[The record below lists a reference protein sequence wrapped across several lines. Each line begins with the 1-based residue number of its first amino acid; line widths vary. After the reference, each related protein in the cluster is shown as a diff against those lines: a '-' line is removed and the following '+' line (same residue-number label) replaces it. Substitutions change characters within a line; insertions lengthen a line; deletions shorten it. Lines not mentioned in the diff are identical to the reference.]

1 MAGSRAPRGF
11 AAAIFASLLLVL
23 AAAPSPTRA
32 SSSSIGPMEVDTCDA
47 CAASASAFH
56 DALEHRRAKLHARYG
71 DGGGSLSQN
80 PPRYLRFGDFPDAPA
95 AAREAVQ
102 KACGPR
108 GRWLRFS
115 IKSVGVGDGE
125 GGGLAFLAL
134 SGPGLDAEHIPG
146 IQRPADEKDTK
157 ALSTHLRRMCVA
169 EAERIGVENL
179 IDAFDET
186 FDSGTTPE
194 RLQNDS
200 GTSDES
206 NDESRTTGDENT
218 NAYDP
223 AAAFA
228 ARVCVEGWPGGS
240 DGTGESPPGESPSP
254 TIRDPPCR
262 RARSSR
268 KARALAAAADDAAA
282 LDRRSNAA
290 LRDVERTKASAAR
303 CGALAA
309 EAGRKMSEAA
319 RGVGKDGAAYVIGG
333 DTDASLGLQPSE
345 MSAVRSCA
353 SLARALMQRG
363 RATASADVKDVAWV
377 DAVADYDLAAVA
389 WPAYKA
395 EAEYLGARAYARFDH
410 PGGFAST
417 DPNSDETVGVDRH
430 ARLLRASRRAA
441 KAVKLDATDPD
452 ARITFADVAALVR
465 EDADALEQYR
475 YASGLLPLA
484 GERSAAV
491 ATSRAAASS
500 AVAHQF
506 ATYLRQMEK
515 FESLAENRTLVAK
528 MAETRIEAEVLGRK
542 RSLQAAEDILA
553 ALTQAPTRRRHVA
566 MAAAAVVYS
575 AWMAEPVDVR
585 AAEAGP
591 TIGAE
596 CDDDRPPVGCYGVML
611 NHARNMMELELWE
624 LARQAAHYAVK
635 AKGEKW
641 KKKKDAGEIIA
652 EAERKMEAAVGSR
665 SAADAN
671 AGKRWREKVREQL
684 RASGAENLHAAIH
697 QDLHDEHDEL

>member
-1 MAGSRAPRGF
+1 MAGSRAPPGF
-11 AAAIFASLLLVL
+11 AAAILASLLLVL

-71 DGGGSLSQN
+71 DGGGSLGQN
-80 PPRYLRFGDFPDAPA
+80 PPRYLMFGDFPDALA

-200 GTSDES
+200 GTSDEL

-228 ARVCVEGWPGGS
+228 ARVCVEGQAGS
-240 DGTGESPPGESPSP
+240 DGG

-262 RARSSR
+262 LARSSR
-268 KARALAAAADDAAA
+268 KARALAAAKDDAAA

-303 CGALAA
+303 CGTLAA
-309 EAGRKMSEAA
+309 EAGRKMSDAA
-319 RGVGKDGAAYVIGG
+319 KGVGQDGAYVIGG
-333 DTDASLGLQPSE
+333 ESDASLGLQPSE
-345 MSAVRSCA
+345 MSAARSCA
-353 SLARALMQRG
+353 SLARVLMARG
-363 RATASADVKDVAWV
+363 RAVASADARDVAWV

-389 WPAYKA
+389 WPALKA
-395 EAEYLGARAYARFDH
+395 EAQYLGARAYARFDH

-441 KAVKLDATDPD
+441 KAVKSDATDPD

-491 ATSRAAASS
+491 TTSRAAASS
-500 AVAHQF
+500 AVANQF

-515 FESLAENRTLVAK
+515 FESLSENKTLVAK
-528 MAETRIEAEVLGRK
+528 MAETRTEAEVLGRK
-542 RSLQAAEDILA
+542 RALEAAEDLLA
-553 ALTQAPTRRRHVA
+553 ALTQRPTRRRHAA

-575 AWMAEPVDVR
+575 AWMRDPVDVR

-624 LARQAAHYAVK
+624 LARQAAQYAVK

-641 KKKKDAGEIIA
+641 KKKKDAGEIVA

-671 AGKRWREKVREQL
+671 AGKRWRKKLREQL
-684 RASGAENLHAAIH
+684 QASGAESLHAAIH
-697 QDLHDEHDEL
+697 QDLHDEL

>member
-1 MAGSRAPRGF
+1 MDA
-11 AAAIFASLLLVL
+11 
-23 AAAPSPTRA
+23 
-32 SSSSIGPMEVDTCDA
+32 CDA

-56 DALEHRRAKLHARYG
+56 DALEHRRAELHARYG
-71 DGGGSLSQN
+71 DGGGSLGQN
-80 PPRYLRFGDFPDAPA
+80 PPRYPRFGDFPDAPA

-125 GGGLAFLAL
+125 GGGLAFLTL

-146 IQRPADEKDTK
+146 IARPADDADTK
-157 ALSTHLRRMCVA
+157 ALSTQLRRMCVA
-169 EAERIGVENL
+169 EAERIGLENL
-179 IDAFDET
+179 IDAFDAT
-186 FDSGTTPE
+186 FDA
-194 RLQNDS
+194 
-200 GTSDES
+200 
-206 NDESRTTGDENT
+206 NDESSSRTGSDEHTSSANDETRKGFVGD
-218 NAYDP
+218 DP

-228 ARVCVEGWPGGS
+228 ARVCVEGQAGS
-240 DGTGESPPGESPSP
+240 DGE
-254 TIRDPPCR
+254 IRDPPCR
-262 RARSSR
+262 RGQSSR
-268 KARALAAAADDAAA
+268 KARALAAAADDASV
-282 LDRRSNAA
+282 LDRRSRAA
-290 LRDVERTKASAAR
+290 LHDVERTKASAAR
-303 CGALAA
+303 CGTLAA
-309 EAGRKMSEAA
+309 EAGRKMSAA
-319 RGVGKDGAAYVIGG
+319 AKKGAGANEKVKNPEETFVVGGES
-333 DTDASLGLQPSE
+333 DASLGLQPSE
-345 MSAVRSCA
+345 MSAARSCA
-353 SLARALMQRG
+353 SLARALIARG
-363 RATASADVKDVAWV
+363 RATALADAEDVAWV

-389 WPAYKA
+389 WPSYEA
-395 EAEYLGARAYARFDH
+395 EARYLGARAYARFDH

-417 DPNSDETVGVDRH
+417 RQDSNGTSSGVDRH
-430 ARLLRASRRAA
+430 DRLVHARRRAA
-441 KAVKLDATDPD
+441 NAVSLDRTDPD
-452 ARITFADVAALVR
+452 ARITFADVAALVG

-515 FESLAENRTLVAK
+515 FESPAENRTLAAK
-528 MAETRIEAEVLGRK
+528 MSETRTEAERLGRK
-542 RSLQAAEDILA
+542 RSFEAAEDILA
-553 ALTQAPTRRRHVA
+553 ALTQRPTRRRHAA

-575 AWMAEPVDVR
+575 AWMRDPVDVT

-591 TIGAE
+591 TIGVE
-596 CDDDRPPVGCYGVML
+596 CDDDRPPTGCYGVML

-624 LARQAAHYAVK
+624 LARQAARYAVK

-652 EAERKMEAAVGSR
+652 EAERKMEAAAGSDG
-665 SAADAN
+665 SAADAS
-671 AGKRWREKVREQL
+671 AGERWREKMREQL

-697 QDLHDEHDEL
+697 QDLHDEL

>member
-1 MAGSRAPRGF
+1 MAGSRAPPGF
-11 AAAIFASLLLVL
+11 AAAMLASLLLVL

-32 SSSSIGPMEVDTCDA
+32 SSSSIGPTEVDACDA

-56 DALEHRRAKLHARYG
+56 DALEHRRAELHARYG
-71 DGGGSLSQN
+71 FPGGGSLPGQN
-80 PPRYLRFGDFPDAPA
+80 PPRTHPRFGDFPDAPA

-115 IKSVGVGDGE
+115 IKSVGVGDGTP
-125 GGGLAFLAL
+125 GGGLAFLVL

-146 IQRPADEKDTK
+146 IARPATDADVE
-157 ALSTHLRRMCVA
+157 ALSTHLRRMCVVN
-169 EAERIGVENL
+169 AERVGLENL
-179 IDAFDET
+179 VDAFDAT
-186 FDSGTTPE
+186 FDATFDAS
-194 RLQNDS
+194 
-200 GTSDES
+200 SDES
-206 NDESRTTGDENT
+206 SSRTGSERDEYTSSANINDETRKGGFVGD
-218 NAYDP
+218 DP

-228 ARVCVEGWPGGS
+228 ARVCVEGQAGS
-240 DGTGESPPGESPSP
+240 DGTE
-254 TIRDPPCR
+254 IRDPPCR
-262 RARSSR
+262 RGRSSR
-268 KARALAAAADDAAA
+268 KARALAAAADDASV
-282 LDRRSNAA
+282 LDRRSRAA
-290 LRDVERTKASAAR
+290 LHDVERTKASAAR
-303 CGALAA
+303 CGTLAA
-309 EAGRKMSEAA
+309 EAGRKMSAA
-319 RGVGKDGAAYVIGG
+319 AKKKKGAGANGG
-333 DTDASLGLQPSE
+333 ESDASLGLQPSE
-345 MSAVRSCA
+345 MSAARSCA
-353 SLARALMQRG
+353 SLARALIARG
-363 RATASADVKDVAWV
+363 RATALADAEDVAWV

-389 WPAYKA
+389 WPSYQA
-395 EAEYLGARAYARFDH
+395 EARYLGARAYARFDH

-417 DPNSDETVGVDRH
+417 RQDSNETSGVDRH
-430 ARLLRASRRAA
+430 DRLVHARRRAA
-441 KAVKLDATDPD
+441 NAVSSDRTDPD
-452 ARITFADVAALVR
+452 ARITFADVAALVV

-515 FESLAENRTLVAK
+515 FESLAENRTLAAK
-528 MAETRIEAEVLGRK
+528 MSETRTEAERLGRK
-542 RSLQAAEDILA
+542 RSFEAAEDILA
-553 ALTQAPTRRRHVA
+553 ALTQRPTRRRHAA

-575 AWMAEPVDVR
+575 AWMRDPVDVV

-596 CDDDRPPVGCYGVML
+596 CDDDRPPTGCYGVML

-624 LARQAAHYAVK
+624 LARQAARYAVK

-652 EAERKMEAAVGSR
+652 EAERKMEAAVGSGR
-665 SAADAN
+665 SAADAS
-671 AGKRWREKVREQL
+671 AGERWREKMREQL

-697 QDLHDEHDEL
+697 RDLHDEL

>member
-179 IDAFDET
+179 IDAFDAT

-303 CGALAA
+303 CGAL
-309 EAGRKMSEAA
+309 
-319 RGVGKDGAAYVIGG
+319 
-333 DTDASLGLQPSE
+333 
-345 MSAVRSCA
+345 
-353 SLARALMQRG
+353 
-363 RATASADVKDVAWV
+363 
-377 DAVADYDLAAVA
+377 
-389 WPAYKA
+389 
-395 EAEYLGARAYARFDH
+395 
-410 PGGFAST
+410 
-417 DPNSDETVGVDRH
+417 
-430 ARLLRASRRAA
+430 
-441 KAVKLDATDPD
+441 
-452 ARITFADVAALVR
+452 AALVR

-641 KKKKDAGEIIA
+641 KKKKDAGEIIS

-671 AGKRWREKVREQL
+671 AGKRWRKKVREQL

>member
-1 MAGSRAPRGF
+1 MAGSRATPGF
-11 AAAIFASLLLVL
+11 AAAILASLLLVL

-71 DGGGSLSQN
+71 DGGGSLGQN

-125 GGGLAFLAL
+125 GGGLAFLVL

-179 IDAFDET
+179 VDAFDA
-186 FDSGTTPE
+186 TTPE
-194 RLQNDS
+194 RLQNNS

-206 NDESRTTGDENT
+206 NDDEGISRKDRGGDED
-218 NAYDP
+218 DP

-228 ARVCVEGWPGGS
+228 ARVCVEGQAGS
-240 DGTGESPPGESPSP
+240 DGG

-262 RARSSR
+262 LARSSR
-268 KARALAAAADDAAA
+268 KARALAAAKDDAAA

-290 LRDVERTKASAAR
+290 LRDVERTKASATR
-303 CGALAA
+303 CGTLAA
-309 EAGRKMSEAA
+309 EAGRKMSDAA
-319 RGVGKDGAAYVIGG
+319 KGVGQDGAYVIGG
-333 DTDASLGLQPSE
+333 ESDASLGLQPSE
-345 MSAVRSCA
+345 MSAARSCA
-353 SLARALMQRG
+353 SLARALMARG
-363 RATASADVKDVAWV
+363 RAVASADARDVAWV

-389 WPAYKA
+389 WPALKA
-395 EAEYLGARAYARFDH
+395 EAQYLGARAYARFDH

-417 DPNSDETVGVDRH
+417 DPNSNETVGVDRH
-430 ARLLRASRRAA
+430 DRLLHARRRGAN
-441 KAVKLDATDPD
+441 AVVLDKTDPD

-491 ATSRAAASS
+491 TTSRAAASS
-500 AVAHQF
+500 AVANQF

-515 FESLAENRTLVAK
+515 FESLSENKTLVAK
-528 MAETRIEAEVLGRK
+528 MAETRKEAEVLGRK
-542 RSLQAAEDILA
+542 RALEAAEDLLA
-553 ALTQAPTRRRHVA
+553 ALTQRPTRRRHAA

-575 AWMAEPVDVR
+575 AWMRDPVDVR

-624 LARQAAHYAVK
+624 LARQAAQYAVK

-652 EAERKMEAAVGSR
+652 EAERKMEAAVGGSR